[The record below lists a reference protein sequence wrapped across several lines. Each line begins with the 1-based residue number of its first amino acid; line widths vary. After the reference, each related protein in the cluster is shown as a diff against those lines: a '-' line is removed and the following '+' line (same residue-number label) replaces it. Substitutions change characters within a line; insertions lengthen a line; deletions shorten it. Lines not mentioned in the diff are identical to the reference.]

1 MDRPVGQLKNIG
13 SRRGYG
19 STRGSIGFCYVV
31 APTNLLLNLDRSNDQ
46 VNLANQFKFNNY
58 ATEYKLL

>member
-1 MDRPVGQLKNIG
+1 MNRPVGRLKNIE
-13 SRRGYG
+13 SRRSYG

-31 APTNLLLNLDRSNDQ
+31 APANPLLNLDRSNHQ

-58 ATEYKLL
+58 APEYKLL